1 MKTSSPQQLPKRADD
16 RVKAMIGIF
25 MPLQFYHEME
35 YSYIVKR
42 RIEPEEMRRRR
53 RNPFSEN
60 WFLMVL
66 AMCDAGRQR
75 RQCTMRDFTYIF
87 SISKDIHT
95 NRLGRRSAVLRIILP
110 LNFDF

>member
-1 MKTSSPQQLPKRADD
+1 MYKLKSSSSLLLSERADD
-16 RVKAMIGIF
+16 RVMAMIGIF

-42 RIEPEEMRRRR
+42 RIESEEMGRR

-66 AMCDAGRQR
+66 AMCDAGRR
-75 RQCTMRDFTYIF
+75 RTV
-87 SISKDIHT
+87 S
-95 NRLGRRSAVLRIILP
+95 
-110 LNFDF
+110 